1 MFKKYSLFLKNQYVE
16 YTYEQSWN
24 VDLSWNI
31 SPPSLSNS
39 YIEHMKKNGILS
51 HFAIYNPST
60 DPTKYNLL
68 HTEKAYMSRQ
78 FSNLPFSTLQR
89 K

>member
-60 DPTKYNLL
+60 DPTK
-68 HTEKAYMSRQ
+68 
-78 FSNLPFSTLQR
+78 
-89 K
+89 